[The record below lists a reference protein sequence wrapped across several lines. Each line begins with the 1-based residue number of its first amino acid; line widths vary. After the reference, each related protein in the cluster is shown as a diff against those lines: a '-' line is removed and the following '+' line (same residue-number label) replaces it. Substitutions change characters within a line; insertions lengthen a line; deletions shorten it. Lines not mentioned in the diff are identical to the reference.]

1 MTVPGRAGGRTG
13 LGTRLVAAQVLVV
26 LTGAATAWLVA
37 GVIGPPLFDEHLARA
52 AQAEPGQELLHAEAA
67 FRSATVISLA
77 VALLA
82 ATAAALAVSLS
93 VTRRV
98 RHSLRTVSEAASTV
112 ADGRYT
118 ARVHAAGLGAEF
130 DALALSFNRMADRL
144 DSVEATRRRLLADL
158 AHEMRTP
165 VATLDAYLEAFEDGV
180 RDLDA
185 DTVAMLRTQTRRL
198 GRLAHDVSAVSR
210 AEEHQV
216 PLAVRRV
223 PAEQLVRSAV
233 AAGAAR
239 FADRGVTLT
248 AQVGAGLPEV
258 EVDPD
263 RLGQVLGNLLDNALR
278 HTPGGGRV
286 TVSAD
291 RRGAGVELAVSDTGE
306 GIAPEHLEHV
316 LERFYR
322 VDSARDREHGGS
334 GVGLAICRALVE
346 EHGGRITVHSDGK
359 GAGTTVSVWLPV
371 PGQRTAPAASG

>member
-1 MTVPGRAGGRTG
+1 MTATGRAGGRTG
-13 LGTRLVAAQVLVV
+13 LGTRLLAAQVLVV

-37 GVIGPPLFDEHLARA
+37 GVVGPPIFHEHLARA
-52 AQAEPGQELLHAEAA
+52 AGTEPGQELAHAEAA
-67 FRSATVISLA
+67 FQSATVIALA

-82 ATAAALAVSLS
+82 ATAAALAVSLL

-98 RHSLRTVSEAASTV
+98 RRSLRTLSEAASTV
-112 ADGRYT
+112 AAGRYT

-144 DSVEATRRRLLADL
+144 QSVEATRRRLLADL

-185 DTVAMLRTQTRRL
+185 DTAAMLRTQTRRL
-198 GRLAHDVSAVSR
+198 GRLAQDVSAVSR
-210 AEEHQV
+210 VEEHQV

-223 PAEQLVRSAV
+223 PAEALVHSAM
-233 AAGAAR
+233 AAAATR
-239 FADRGVTLT
+239 FADRGVALT
-248 AQVGAGLPEV
+248 AQVSAGVPNL

-286 TVSAD
+286 TVSAH
-291 RRGAGVELAVSDTGE
+291 RRDGGAEIEVTDTGE
-306 GIAPEHLEHV
+306 GIAPEHLDHV

-334 GVGLAICRALVE
+334 GVGLAICKALVE
-346 EHGGRITVHSDGK
+346 EHGGRITVLSAGP
-359 GAGTTVSVWLPV
+359 GAGTTVRVWLPV
-371 PGQRTAPAASG
+371 PGHRPAPTASG